1 MLLTC
6 GHYYIEGVGYSTVQD
21 ILTGTLSALP
31 VLCLLCLLKLL
42 ATCLTLGSG
51 ASGGIFS
58 PALYMGAT
66 LGGAYG
72 IVLDRLF
79 PGFAI
84 SPPAFAVA
92 GMAALVGGA
101 TGAAIAA
108 IVMIFEMTL
117 DYNVIIPITTAVVLS
132 YGVRKALCRDSI
144 YTLKLVRRGHY
155 MPEAMQ
161 TNFHHLRQAR
171 DVMNTSVMTLPSA
184 STLEDLARLAAAHR
198 TMPYFVVVEGNRV
211 VGVIGR
217 EAA

>member
-1 MLLTC
+1 
-6 GHYYIEGVGYSTVQD
+6 
-21 ILTGTLSALP
+21 
-31 VLCLLCLLKLL
+31 
-42 ATCLTLGSG
+42 
-51 ASGGIFS
+51 
-58 PALYMGAT
+58 
-66 LGGAYG
+66 
-72 IVLDRLF
+72 
-79 PGFAI
+79 
-84 SPPAFAVA
+84 
-92 GMAALVGGA
+92 
-101 TGAAIAA
+101 
-108 IVMIFEMTL
+108 
-117 DYNVIIPITTAVVLS
+117 VIIPMTTAVVLS

-217 EAA
+217 EAAWRAREPCTTQSTVGAEMSQDYILIAEQTTLFDLIAAMRANNAAVAVVVPSTEAVTAADVQ